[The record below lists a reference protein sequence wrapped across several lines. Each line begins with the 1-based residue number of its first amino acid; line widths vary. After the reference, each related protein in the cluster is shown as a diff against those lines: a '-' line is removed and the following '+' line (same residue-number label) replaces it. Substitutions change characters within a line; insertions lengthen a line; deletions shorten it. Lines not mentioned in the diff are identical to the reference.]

1 MFLHISY
8 IFRNI
13 SSWFIIIF
21 LLFLHIPVNDDEKV
35 ALCIGLCL
43 SLSLAPSRGDP
54 LYIAFLAQARYL
66 GSNVEVEINFDNA
79 FLVQA
84 RYLSSNVEVKIFCR
98 PPTPIHRSVCF
109 YVLRFMRF
117 EGTRAF

>member
-1 MFLHISY
+1 MMTNKLHS
-8 IFRNI
+8 
-13 SSWFIIIF
+13 
-21 LLFLHIPVNDDEKV
+21 
-35 ALCIGLCL
+35 ALVSFFL
-43 SLSLAPSRGDP
+43 SLSIL
-54 LYIAFLAQARYL
+54 LHLVEIHLHNAFLAQARYL
-66 GSNVEVEINFDNA
+66 GSNVEVDINFDNA